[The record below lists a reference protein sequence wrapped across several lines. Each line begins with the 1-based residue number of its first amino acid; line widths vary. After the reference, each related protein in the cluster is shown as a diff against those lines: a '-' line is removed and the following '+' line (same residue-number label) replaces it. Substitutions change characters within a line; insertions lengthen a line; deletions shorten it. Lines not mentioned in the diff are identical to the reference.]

1 MNEDLKKYGKIL
13 EEIIVR
19 SHTGEPIALEMRV
32 QSYEAGLKVEELRRT
47 DEYEKTVAGAVR
59 RAWERIKRILEHAR

>member
-1 MNEDLKKYGKIL
+1 MNEDLKEYGKIL

-19 SHTGEPIALEMRV
+19 SYTGEPIALEMRV

-47 DEYEKTVAGAVR
+47 DE
-59 RAWERIKRILEHAR
+59 